1 MTLQIIDSSNETL
14 LLETDWY
21 LMTNTKVNFEY
32 KELKI
37 NYKKKRAITEI
48 FIKRIQ
54 KVIISQDYE
63 ELNDKINEMLEEEDS
78 DEYEDENDLNERES
92 FHTDWTD
99 EIEKSGI

>member
-48 FIKRIQ
+48 FIKRI
-54 KVIISQDYE
+54 
-63 ELNDKINEMLEEEDS
+63 
-78 DEYEDENDLNERES
+78 
-92 FHTDWTD
+92 
-99 EIEKSGI
+99 